1 MNSRLTYI
9 QTLFSR
15 TEVRLIFFLM
25 SLILIFVH
33 VEILFLILVS
43 IGIPHV
49 LIGLHREYT
58 YSTQQQR
65 FLKALAVNVIIAF
78 SLLFISKELFI
89 YITFFRF
96 IIHFFEDR
104 VFNYGQTSL
113 PASVAVALLFF
124 SLDFFRTKYWF
135 IVCFSLSIAAYL
147 YFNFRKRPL
156 IERGML
162 FLTMFALYP
171 LIPLM
176 FGVRADSSSWS
187 FNLAILHSV
196 LWMVYDVHSSEGKL
210 HPHKSNAFLIAV
222 TFLICSFAGSIFSIY
237 SYQDYFRFFY
247 YPFYFLSFLHI
258 FSRDTIRIL
267 EWRITPVKVS
277 ND

>member
-1 MNSRLTYI
+1 MNSRQAYI
-9 QTLFSR
+9 QSLFAR
-15 TEVRLIFFLM
+15 TGFRLIFFLL

-49 LIGLHREYT
+49 LIGLQREYT
-58 YSTQQQR
+58 FSTQQQT
-65 FLKALAVNVIIAF
+65 FIKALAINVTLAF
-78 SLLFISKELFI
+78 TLLFISKDLFI

-113 PASVAVALLFF
+113 PASIAVALLFF
-124 SLDFFRTKYWF
+124 SLDIFRTTYWF
-135 IVCFSLSIAAYL
+135 IVCFSLSITAFL
-147 YFNFRKRPL
+147 YFNFRNRPL
-156 IERGML
+156 VERGML

-176 FGVRADSSSWS
+176 LGIRADSSSWS

-210 HPHKSNAFLIAV
+210 HLHKSNAFLIEA
-222 TFLICSFAGSIFSIY
+222 TFFICSFAGYIFSIF
-237 SYQDYFRFFY
+237 SYQDYFKFFY

-267 EWRITPVKVS
+267 EWKITPLKVS